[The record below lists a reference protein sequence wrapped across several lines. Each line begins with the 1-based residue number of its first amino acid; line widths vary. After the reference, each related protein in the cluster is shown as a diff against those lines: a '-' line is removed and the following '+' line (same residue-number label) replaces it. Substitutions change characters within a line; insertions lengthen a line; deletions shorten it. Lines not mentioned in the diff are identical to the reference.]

1 MYPFMVCFQ
10 FPCHLVNKQVYSF
23 DLFSSLPEITIAI
36 GKYIP
41 EVQDSLRF
49 CGFLD
54 PIRSGQGCKPASK
67 EAEYRMVLDEKIN
80 SMNQAIYPLKVIDIT
95 FDFRQVPLVSV
106 NFSNTQ

>member
-1 MYPFMVCFQ
+1 
-10 FPCHLVNKQVYSF
+10 VYFF

-54 PIRSGQGCKPASK
+54 SIRSGQGCKPA
-67 EAEYRMVLDEKIN
+67 EHRMVLDEKIN
-80 SMNQAIYPLKVIDIT
+80 SMNQAIYPLKVIDIS